1 MQFAPDLQLPS
12 LPEVTL
18 RALEACQQDENYR
31 TISQIVSADTALV
44 TRILALANSALYGPT
59 TRIRSVDQ
67 ALLRLGTRR
76 FHTLVLTAALRQLLF
91 ELGGDEWQQLRDF
104 WRHSLTTALTAR
116 ALATL
121 TRYSEPDEA
130 FMLGMLHNIGE
141 LIAIKTPAAET
152 KQYYF
157 DHQSDIAAELVTAWG
172 LGPMAADAMRYQQ
185 ALPNELRD
193 AGHLVKLISLAT
205 RLALSDAAGIAAAAT
220 IFGLNEEL
228 TREINRRIAHEVS
241 GMAASLGIPLDDE
254 YSGESATQQLKQ
266 VILRQTIASQAIQLA
281 DLNGEMDSI
290 LAETVNSLT
299 LVTGLPALCFGHVDD
314 NLVLLSGTIGDIPHF
329 SISAQPGGSVLTEA
343 FTSGRS
349 VSLGD
354 RAPTV
359 LDRQLLSLLHAP
371 SLLAVPVVSGD
382 KSSGVFALGTDKEDL
397 TATTEL
403 ASLFTRQLS
412 IALGDRTPAVTPSK
426 ADHQFDEEIAS
437 AQMRKQVHEVSNPL
451 TIIRQYIFRLRNRL
465 EDSDVRQELDVIREE
480 LDRAGNLLLQ
490 MSRSDS
496 ALQDSEG
503 IGPSTELNAE
513 LKSLSRILEDSLFA
527 DSKRKLDVLL
537 CKQSTEVA
545 ASAPPIRQI
554 VINLVRNAAESL
566 PEDGGRVEIR
576 TSAPVW
582 QNNRTWVE
590 LEITD
595 TGAGIPEQ
603 IRESLFAPVSTTK
616 GEGHSGLGLSIVKQL
631 IDDMEAIIACRTGQ
645 EGTTFRIL
653 LPAASHKKNE
663 TD

>member
-1 MQFAPDLQLPS
+1 MDLAPDLQLPS

-18 RALEACQQDENYR
+18 RALEACHQDESYR
-31 TISQIVSADTALV
+31 TISEIVSVDTALV
-44 TRILALANSALYGPT
+44 ARILALANSALYRPA
-59 TRIRSVDQ
+59 TRITSVDQ

-121 TRYSEPDEA
+121 TRYHEPDEA

-141 LIAIKTPAAET
+141 LIAIKTPAPDA
-152 KQYYF
+152 KQYF
-157 DHQSDIAAELVTAWG
+157 VSHQSDIAAELVTAWG

-220 IFGLNEEL
+220 VFGLSEEL
-228 TREINRRIAHEVS
+228 TREINRRISHEVS
-241 GMAASLGIPLDDE
+241 GMAASLGIPLDEE
-254 YSGESATQQLKQ
+254 YNGDNATRKLKQ
-266 VILRQTIASQAIQLA
+266 TILRQAMANQSLDLA
-281 DLNGEMDSI
+281 NLHGPMDDI
-290 LAETVNSLT
+290 LSETVNSLT
-299 LVTGLPALCFGHVDD
+299 LVTGLPALCFGHSDD
-314 NLVLLSGTIGDIPHF
+314 NLVLLSGTTGTVPELA
-329 SISAQPGGSVLTEA
+329 ISAKPGGSVLTDA
-343 FTSGRS
+343 FRSGQPTSLADRS
-349 VSLGD
+349 
-354 RAPTV
+354 ATV
-359 LDRQLLSLLHAP
+359 LDRQLLSLLRTP
-371 SLLAVPVVSGD
+371 SLLAVPVVTGND
-382 KSSGVFALGTDKEDL
+382 CPGVFALGTDNEDP

-403 ASLFTRQLS
+403 AALFTRQLS
-412 IALGDRTPAVTPSK
+412 VVLNDRPAISDAGGQQDDIQQEV
-426 ADHQFDEEIAS
+426 ARELVRRQI
-437 AQMRKQVHEVSNPL
+437 HEVSNPL
-451 TIIRQYIFRLRNRL
+451 TIIRQYIYQLRNRL
-465 EDSDVRQELDVIREE
+465 DDADVQQELDVIRDE

-490 MSRSDS
+490 MSHTTSTVED
-496 ALQDSEG
+496 DEG
-503 IGPSTELNAE
+503 IELNAE
-513 LKSLSRILEDSLFA
+513 LKSLSRILEDSLFT
-527 DSKRKLDVLL
+527 DSKRQLSVVM
-537 CKQSTEVA
+537 CKQPTMLATGA
-545 ASAPPIRQI
+545 APIRQI

-566 PEDGGRVEIR
+566 PEPGGKVEIR

-595 TGAGIPEQ
+595 TGTGIPDD
-603 IRESLFAPVSTTK
+603 IRRSLFTPVKTTK

-631 IDDMEAIIACRTGQ
+631 IDDMEGIIACRTGQ
-645 EGTTFRIL
+645 EGTAFRIL

-663 TD
+663 AD